1 MDKQRADQII
11 TEYLQKIYGFAIKK
25 SFSYDEAE
33 ELCSQ
38 IIHEVYLS
46 LLHADEIINIE
57 GYIWRISEHTYS
69 KYVSAKKKH
78 EGISIDGM
86 QIPFCD
92 DYALDDAEDELR
104 QLRRE
109 IAFLTERRRQIV
121 YLFYYQNQSVSAIS
135 REMSIPAGTVK
146 WHLNK
151 ARIELKEGFSMERK
165 IGKLGLSPIT
175 ATGFGHSG
183 SPGSNGGPEY
193 YLEDKLSLNIVYSVY
208 PSAKTREEIAEELGV
223 TPVYLDDKLH
233 LLEDNGFLVKT
244 HGGRYTTYVVF
255 DPEQYSIE
263 LRENQRKL
271 QLKIAR
277 KLVQEYVPLVRRA
290 VQQLTDVYI
299 PGGNRELLEAAAVFY
314 GVTCKC
320 NLTIDKDVS
329 KYRIKTTD
337 GGNYMAF
344 VNLES
349 QLSDPD
355 YLPTL
360 DLPSYWAC
368 GSMTRGSEKYPS
380 IFSWSV
386 DSRYSSRKGGWINN
400 LFTDYEYL
408 YEFMNGMIVD
418 NAANAEKFN
427 RLRER
432 EFLTADDR
440 VNIMVAKETF
450 DAFHARIPEPG
461 EEIKDQFARQALEFA
476 TAEAKLYP
484 PQMQDYEVASG
495 VSNFIGNTVALMV
508 LDMLYQDGVF
518 QPLTEN
524 EKVTTN
530 LLMFSDTLPSSNL
543 QFK

>member
-1 MDKQRADQII
+1 MDKQKADQII
-11 TEYLQKIYGFAIKK
+11 TEYLKKIYGFAVKK

-46 LLHADEIINIE
+46 LLHAEEIVNIE
-57 GYIWRISEHTYS
+57 GYIWRISEHSYS
-69 KYVSAKKKH
+69 KYVSTKKKH

-92 DYALDDAEDELR
+92 DYAFGDAEDELR

-121 YLFYYQNQSVSAIS
+121 YRFYYQDRSVSAIS
-135 REMSIPAGTVK
+135 REMSIPEGTVK

-175 ATGFGHSG
+175 TTKFGHNG
-183 SPGSNGGPEY
+183 NPGLNGGPEY
-193 YLEDKLSLNIVYSVY
+193 YLADKLSLNIVYSVY
-208 PSAKTREEIAEELGV
+208 WSAKTREEIAEELGV

-244 HGGRYTTYVVF
+244 HGDRYTTYVAF

-263 LRENQRKL
+263 LNEKKRKIQL
-271 QLKIAR
+271 QIAQ
-277 KLVQEYVPLVRRA
+277 KLVQEYVPLVRKA

-314 GVTCKC
+314 GVSCKC
-320 NLTIDKDVS
+320 NLSIAKDLS
-329 KYRIKTTD
+329 RYIIKTTD
-337 GGNYMAF
+337 GGEYMAF
-344 VNLES
+344 VNLDS
-349 QLSDPD
+349 QPSDPD
-355 YLPTL
+355 YVPTL
-360 DLPSYWAC
+360 DLPSYWIC
-368 GSMTRGSEKYPS
+368 GSMTRGSDKYPS
-380 IFSWSV
+380 VFSWSV
-386 DSRYSSRKGGWINN
+386 DSRYSSRKGAWKNN
-400 LFTDYEYL
+400 LYSDYEYL

-418 NAANAEKFN
+418 NAANAEKFS

-432 EFLTADDR
+432 EFVTADNR
-440 VNIMVAKETF
+440 VNIMVAKGTF
-450 DAFHARIPEPG
+450 DDFCAQIPELS
-461 EEIKDQFARQALEFA
+461 EEIKAQFAQQALEFA
-476 TAEAKLYP
+476 MAEAKLYP
-484 PQMQDYEVASG
+484 PQMQDYVVNSG
-495 VSNFIGNTVALMV
+495 VAGFVGNTVALMV
-508 LDMLYQDGVF
+508 LDILYQDGVF

-530 LLMFSDTLPSSNL
+530 LLMFSDTLP
-543 QFK
+543 QEK